1 MDKSAILIALIV
13 AIPPTLAGVAAV
25 IVALRAKAKTEEIH
39 LLVNSKMTELL
50 ELTAKASRAEG
61 VKSETDKP

>member
-13 AIPPTLAGVAAV
+13 AIPPTLAGIAAV
-25 IVALRAKAKTEEIH
+25 IVSLRAKAKTEEIH
-39 LLVNSKMTELL
+39 LLVNSKITELL

-61 VKSETDKP
+61 VKSEKDKQ